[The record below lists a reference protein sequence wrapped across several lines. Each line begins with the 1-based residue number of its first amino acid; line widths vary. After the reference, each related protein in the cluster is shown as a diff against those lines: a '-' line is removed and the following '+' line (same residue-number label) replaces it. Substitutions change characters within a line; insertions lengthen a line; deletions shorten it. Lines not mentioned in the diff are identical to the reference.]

1 LTFNGIDYNTDGYG
15 KVELAGVDNGTYN
28 YNVNVNGYEQAS
40 GTATVN
46 DADITE
52 TIMLVPTGIKVVH
65 NLELELYPNPASNY
79 INIKNVP
86 GFSYATIYNSSGQ
99 AVFNYQNSSVSEEIR
114 INIVQLDNGIYFLKS
129 KIGNQYHLNRF
140 IVNN

>member
-1 LTFNGIDYNTDGYG
+1 
-15 KVELAGVDNGTYN
+15 
-28 YNVNVNGYEQAS
+28 VNVNGYEQAS
-40 GTATVN
+40 GTVTVN